1 MERLRYSDRQR
12 LAEQGSLGPLEY
24 AVVPEK
30 LQAALASI
38 YMHAARKAIVG
49 SHFDDRVR
57 AACEQHFGE
66 KFYGVNS
73 ASQRLQDFIE
83 ARYPPISAPDFLDV
97 AEILAEEAV
106 KPWTYNV
113 EGRSQTYR
121 ANPDVEA
128 HINAAFVRHRFGY
141 RLSNGEVR
149 RIGSPALDEAVVGPA
164 LLATSRSGWEQVDRS
179 YRDALH
185 HRRGGPDERGAA
197 ITDAHAALE
206 AAMKAA
212 GLSGDTLAAL
222 AKSFRNSGLVL
233 PQLEGVP
240 DALDKLLK
248 RSQSIRDSLSDAHG
262 RDPGTEEVPPEVVD
276 LAIHWTGAFIVYLA
290 DATASYFP
298 G

>member
-12 LAEQGSLGPLEY
+12 VAEQGSLGPLEY
-24 AVVPEK
+24 DAVPPPLRK
-30 LQAALASI
+30 ALASI
-38 YMHAARKAIVG
+38 YENAAHQGLVG
-49 SHFDDRVR
+49 KKFDDRMR
-57 AACEQHFGE
+57 AACEQHFGRT
-66 KFYGVNS
+66 FYWSTSSTATIGGFLQ
-73 ASQRLQDFIE
+73 SQSTPVEDV
-83 ARYPPISAPDFLDV
+83 LDV
-97 AEILAEEAV
+97 VEILAEEAAM
-106 KPWTYNV
+106 PWSYEV
-113 EGRSQTYR
+113 GGRNRTFR
-121 ANPDVEA
+121 ADEEIEA
-128 HINAAFVRHRFGY
+128 HVNAAFVRHRFGY

-149 RIGSPALDEAVVGPA
+149 RIGSPAMDEAVVGPA
-164 LLATSRSGWEQVDRS
+164 LLATSRPGWEQVDRS

-185 HRRGGPDERGAA
+185 HRRGGPEEGGAA

-212 GLSGDTLAAL
+212 GVSGDTLAAL

-290 DATASYFP
+290 DATAR
-298 G
+298 